1 MASVLSI
8 PNLAWEDG
16 WGARPDRSAPPP
28 PALPPQAVD
37 RLEAAL
43 AQQSAALVN
52 LTSLV
57 SSLLV
62 LRLRTA
68 APGPVFPVIDPSDPR
83 HGPPA
88 GAFGVF
94 PAGPTP
100 PQQRDTAAA
109 LRAEVAR
116 LKNSLAAAN
125 RRLKDVLRS
134 RVPPGGRPDSRGP
147 NPQAAPGKVPGRN
160 ARPSSA
166 TSAGGGHPEP
176 QRPTTPPHA
185 SPPASPG
192 VGVGRGR
199 AGPNLPALPPPAPPE
214 ASPSLRAP
222 CGPTIPPC
230 LPSPAEPSADADTSA
245 LDLCRATHGKLVA
258 PAPREYAAIPAIV
271 VEHLDDILVA
281 EGSLASKGYTL
292 RTNKKGRATL
302 TYPHGG
308 SCQLSREDGLM
319 LLPAQVVTPPNA
331 PPYLAIGFPPGK
343 GKPVRALLDTAA
355 AFTVVGTKHAHSLA
369 VRYGKPGRALQGV
382 GGGTPSVDCGYL
394 HIVTPHGRTS
404 ATSDIIDSKPAVT
417 TFDTPGLHPFRSG

>member
-1 MASVLSI
+1 M
-8 PNLAWEDG
+8 
-16 WGARPDRSAPPP
+16 
-28 PALPPQAVD
+28 D
-37 RLEAAL
+37 RLEALEATL
-43 AQQSAALVN
+43 VQQSAALVSLIN
-52 LTSLV
+52 LI

-116 LKNSLAAAN
+116 LKKSLAAAN
-125 RRLKDVLRS
+125 RRLKDVLRP
-134 RVPPGGRPDSRGP
+134 RVPPVGRPDSRGL
-147 NPQAAPGKVPGRN
+147 NPQAAPGKVSGRN

-176 QRPTTPPHA
+176 QRPTTPPQA
-185 SPPASPG
+185 SPSASPG
-192 VGVGRGR
+192 AGAGRRR
-199 AGPNLPALPPPAPPE
+199 AAPDRPAPPPTAPPA
-214 ASPSLRAP
+214 ASPSLRVP
-222 CGPTIPPC
+222 RGPTIPLCP
-230 LPSPAEPSADADTSA
+230 PSPTEPIADGDTA
-245 LDLCRATHGKLVA
+245 TLDLGRTTREKLVA

-271 VEHLDDILVA
+271 VDHLDDILVA

-319 LLPAQVVTPPNA
+319 RLPAQVVTPPNE

-355 AFTVVGTKHAHSLA
+355 AFTVVGTKHANSLA

-394 HIVTPHGRTS
+394 HIVTYGQSARPTPRGCTS
-404 ATSDIIDSKPAVT
+404 ATSDIIDSKPAVP
-417 TFDTPGLHPFRSG
+417 TFDVPGLHPFRSG